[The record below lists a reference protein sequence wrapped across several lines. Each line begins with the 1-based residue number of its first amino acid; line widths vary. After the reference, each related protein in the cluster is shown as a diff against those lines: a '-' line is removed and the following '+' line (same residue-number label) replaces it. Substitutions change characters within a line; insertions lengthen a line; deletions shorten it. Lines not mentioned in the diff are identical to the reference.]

1 MVSWYPEVV
10 DEWTTL
16 RRVLAGASIA
26 RYGDGELKIMR
37 GGNCVSQRFDTQL
50 SNEMAKII
58 ARGSTDKLLVGI
70 PTIDS
75 RNPKME
81 NWQKLT
87 SRFGPLLTRGQTYHS
102 SFITRPDNAPW
113 LGTPDYFD
121 AVESLWKG
129 QRVTFV
135 GNGQRSLTAQFL
147 MDTGA
152 EYVNWIKCSYR
163 DSYAEI
169 GKLFEQVMHGGISEP
184 TTRVLLCVGP
194 TATCLASRLESVG
207 MHAIDLGHIG
217 MFWRRYGQFGTWKEQ
232 REINKDTNQVEPNP

>member
-1 MVSWYPEVV
+1 MISWYPEVV

-58 ARGSTDKLLVGI
+58 AAPRANLLVGI

-81 NWQKLT
+81 NWKKLMP
-87 SRFGPLLTRGQTYHS
+87 RFSPLLTRGATYHS

-121 AVESLWKG
+121 AVETLWKD
-129 QRVTFV
+129 QIVTFV
-135 GNGQRSLTAQFL
+135 GNGQRSLTLEFL
-147 MDTGA
+147 QKTGA
-152 EYVNWIKCSYR
+152 KQVHWVPCSYR
-163 DSYAEI
+163 DSYAHIEH
-169 GKLFEQVMHGGISEP
+169 LQDEVMHAGNH
-184 TTRVLLCVGP
+184 RVLLCVGP
-194 TATCLASRLESVG
+194 TATCLASRLESAG
-207 MHAIDLGHIG
+207 KHAVDLGHIG

-232 REINKDTNQVEPNP
+232 REISQETNQVEPNP